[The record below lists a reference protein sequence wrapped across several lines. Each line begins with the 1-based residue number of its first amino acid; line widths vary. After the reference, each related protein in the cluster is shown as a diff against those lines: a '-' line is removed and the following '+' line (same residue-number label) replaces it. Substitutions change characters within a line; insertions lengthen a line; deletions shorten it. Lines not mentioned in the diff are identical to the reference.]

1 MFSDNRLD
9 SLPFVLFGVRIIPL
23 SFHSHFSR
31 MELNVGSSDGKK
43 FKLDL
48 FLVLTFKNFFV
59 FNQSYNLYLTNK

>member
-1 MFSDNRLD
+1 
-9 SLPFVLFGVRIIPL
+9 
-23 SFHSHFSR
+23 

-59 FNQSYNLYLTNK
+59 FNQSYNLYLSN